1 MFRLLSCIGDISEF
15 FIHLFFLIFP
25 VDSLTRFFEINS
37 FYFIHSFKERCL
49 HSEVLKYYMK
59 YLKEMDYMDEY

>member
-1 MFRLLSCIGDISEF
+1 MSCNGDISEF

-25 VDSLTRFFEINS
+25 VDSLTSFFKINS

-49 HSEVLKYYMK
+49 HHSHKKRKDSLETRAVFR
-59 YLKEMDYMDEY
+59 